1 MRLVVGTILSV
12 LGLAA
17 CGGSS
22 SMSPSSGSNPTGGG
36 GGAVSASVT
45 IANTAYSPS
54 TITINAGGSVKWTNT
69 DAVTH
74 SVTADAAGGFD
85 SNLTGSMPDQYGGS
99 SGGGTFTQKFASAG
113 TFAYHCTY
121 HAAMHGTVTVNP

>member
-1 MRLVVGTILSV
+1 MRVVVGTMLCAI
-12 LGLAA
+12 GLTA

-22 SMSPSSGSNPTGGG
+22 SMSANGSNPTGSGG
-36 GGAVSASVT
+36 GGIAANVT
-45 IANTAYSPS
+45 IANTAYSPAS
-54 TITINAGGSVKWTNT
+54 ITITAGGSVKWTNT
-69 DAVTH
+69 DATTH

-85 SNLTGSMPDQYGGS
+85 SNLTGSMPDPYGGS

-121 HAAMHGTVTVNP
+121 HASMHGTVTVNP